1 MSFKLVIAFLIVNL
15 FDTDVGNSTVDL
27 DSAAAV
33 ETSGDTSVGVVNS
46 GLIGLVLV

>member
-1 MSFKLVIAFLIVNL
+1 MSFKLVIAFLIV
-15 FDTDVGNSTVDL
+15 TDVGNSTVDL